1 MKMLQRIL
9 YSIQQFMYG
18 RNGVDQLSWVLVGL
32 GLLLNVIGSFTGL
45 TVLSLLAYVPLVLA
59 LWRMFSKQIDKRRA
73 ENQRLLAL
81 WKRLQD
87 RDHRYFACP
96 HCKQTVRV
104 PRGKGKVNIKCP
116 KCGEK
121 FQKKT

>member
-1 MKMLQRIL
+1 MLR
-9 YSIQQFMYG
+9 SIQQFMYG

-59 LWRMFSKQIDKRRA
+59 LWRMFSKNIDKRRA
-73 ENQRLLAL
+73 ENQRLLAF

-87 RDHRYFACP
+87 HDHRYFACP
-96 HCKQTVRV
+96 NCKQTVRV
-104 PRGKGKVNIKCP
+104 PRGKGKVNIRCP